1 MDQQATHRKHIFS
14 PTDDDNKLVGPARCC
29 VTSRPAVSID
39 IALSGSY
46 EIIPRKSNFQPTKL
60 DRGVLI
66 SGSLATNLP
75 VFPTRP
81 HRKPDTSYEKRKLCR
96 GNLAT
101 RALAMPH
108 LAFVYFA
115 RTTRGKKSRK
125 LRLKGDTKGNQAL
138 FPEQRL
144 HARLSKRDREF
155 GLSF

>member
-39 IALSGSY
+39 IALSGRY

-115 RTTRGKKSRK
+115 RTTRGEKKQKASAER
-125 LRLKGDTKGNQAL
+125 RYQGEPGFVPGTKV
-138 FPEQRL
+138 
-144 HARLSKRDREF
+144 ARETF
-155 GLSF
+155 ETG

>member
-29 VTSRPAVSID
+29 VTSPPAVSID
-39 IALSGSY
+39 IALSGRY

-81 HRKPDTSYEKRKLCR
+81 HRKTDTSYEKRKLYR

-101 RALAMPH
+101 RALATPH

-115 RTTRGKKSRK
+115 RTTRGKKAESFGWKEIPRGTRLCSRN
-125 LRLKGDTKGNQAL
+125 KGCT
-138 FPEQRL
+138 
-144 HARLSKRDREF
+144 RDFRNGVEN
-155 GLSF
+155 SD